1 MLRKLLLLTLS
12 LASASVAQ
20 TPKCVPPSN
29 QQLIV
34 YRAGSLTRAF
44 KPLEDAFT
52 CQTGI
57 QVKVTAMGSVD
68 AGRQITAGGHACDLY
83 APADYLDIDLF
94 MKPAGYADFDIVF
107 ARGKM
112 VLAYSANGLAAKKLP
127 PIAEPGSQPFNAALN
142 SVPQAAAKWYEIL
155 TMPGVAIG
163 GGNPFLDPGAYR
175 APMIFQLAEEFYKV
189 PNLYNN
195 MLEHAVTP
203 GPDSADLVLG
213 KQLDFQFSYEH
224 NAHATA
230 ATNPDYRYVNL
241 PDEIN
246 LSDPAK
252 DAYYREHAV
261 VVLPGLGVPRSART
275 IAVPG
280 THVAWGITL
289 LKEAPNKE
297 NAIKFLQ
304 LLLSPTGTALLK
316 DNGPAPLSPAL
327 VSPAD
332 FHRVPE
338 SLRSLVKT
346 AAK

>member
-1 MLRKLLLLTLS
+1 MRTLLFLALS
-12 LASASVAQ
+12 LASAASAQ
-20 TPKCVPPSN
+20 TPKCVPPSS
-29 QQLIV
+29 QQVVI

-57 QVKVTAMGSVD
+57 QVKDSAMGSVD
-68 AGRQITAGGHACDLY
+68 AGRQITAGGQACDLY

-94 MKPAGYADFDIVF
+94 MKPAGYADFNIVF
-107 ARGKM
+107 AHGKM
-112 VLAYSANGLAAKKLP
+112 VLTYSASGLAAKKLP
-127 PIAEPGSQPFNAALN
+127 PIAESGPFQPPR
-142 SVPQAAAKWYEIL
+142 SVPNAAAKWYEIL

-195 MLEHAVTP
+195 LLEHAVTP
-203 GPDSADLVLG
+203 GPASSDLVLG

-224 NAHATA
+224 NAQATA

-246 LSDPAK
+246 MSDPAK
-252 DAYYREHAV
+252 DAYYRQHAV

-275 IAVPG
+275 IPVPG
-280 THVAWGITL
+280 AHVAWGITL
-289 LKEAPNKE
+289 LTGAPNRE
-297 NAIKFLQ
+297 NAVKFLQ
-304 LLLSPTGTALLK
+304 LLLSATGTASLN

-332 FHRVPE
+332 FHKLPE
-338 SLRSLVKT
+338 SLRPLVKT
-346 AAK
+346 MAK